1 MKKKIIIAA
10 ALFATALVLAGAGF
24 YVLNR
29 AGFTFLPFIESIA
42 AREAEENLTAV
53 PANEPLPEEPVTV
66 SQNDEEDIPDD
77 TINIEETDS
86 EKSVPKKPE
95 PVRIPNPYKDKFL
108 ENEDMVGWLTLKD
121 SPIDCPVMW
130 TPENEEKYLHMDFN
144 GNYSVGGCLLLDTD
158 SALDPLTTNLII
170 HGHNMGNGTMFG
182 TLAKF
187 ESKEYMEKHK
197 FFHLHTRDYDHRY
210 KVMAVFR
217 SKVYYV
223 SDECFKYYKFF
234 EAKDEKE
241 FDDFYKNVK
250 ELSLYDTGVEAKY
263 GDRFL
268 TLSTCSYHTQNGRF
282 VVVCKEIDP
291 GNYYEA
297 FENE

>member
-24 YVLNR
+24 YILNR
-29 AGFTFLPFIESIA
+29 AGFSFLPFIESIA
-42 AREAEENLTAV
+42 AREAAENESML
-53 PANEPLPEEPVTV
+53 PAEDPLPDEAIPVPLD
-66 SQNDEEDIPDD
+66 DEDD
-77 TINIEETDS
+77 AINIEETDS
-86 EKSVPKKPE
+86 DKSKAEKPE
-95 PVRIPNPYKDKFL
+95 PVRIPNPYKEKFL

-182 TLAKF
+182 TLSKF
-187 ESKEYMEKHK
+187 ESEEYMEKHK
-197 FFHLHTRDYDHRY
+197 FFHLHTKDYDHRY

-217 SKVYYV
+217 SKVFYV

-241 FDDFYKNVK
+241 FEDFYNNVK
-250 ELSLYDTGVEAKY
+250 EMSLYDTGVEAKY
-263 GDRFL
+263 GDKFL

-291 GNYYEA
+291 GDYYEA

>member
-24 YVLNR
+24 YILNR
-29 AGFTFLPFIESIA
+29 AGFSFLPFIESIA
-42 AREAEENLTAV
+42 AREAAENESILSV
-53 PANEPLPEEPVTV
+53 EDPLPDETIPVP
-66 SQNDEEDIPDD
+66 SDDEEDA
-77 TINIEETDS
+77 INIEETDS
-86 EKSVPKKPE
+86 DKPKAEKPE
-95 PVRIPNPYKDKFL
+95 PVRIPNPYKEKFL

-182 TLAKF
+182 TLSKF
-187 ESKEYMEKHK
+187 ESEEYMEKHK
-197 FFHLHTRDYDHRY
+197 FFHLHTKDYDHRY

-217 SKVYYV
+217 SKVFYV

-234 EAKDEKE
+234 DAKDEKE
-241 FDDFYKNVK
+241 FEDFYNNVK
-250 ELSLYDTGVEAKY
+250 EMSLYDTGVEAKY
-263 GDRFL
+263 GDKFL
-268 TLSTCSYHTQNGRF
+268 TLSTCSYHTQKGRF

-291 GNYYEA
+291 GDYYEA

>member
-10 ALFATALVLAGAGF
+10 ALFATALALAGAGF
-24 YVLNR
+24 YILNR
-29 AGFTFLPFIESIA
+29 AGFSFLPFIESIA
-42 AREAEENLTAV
+42 AREAAENESMLPV
-53 PANEPLPEEPVTV
+53 EDPLPDEAIPVPLD
-66 SQNDEEDIPDD
+66 DEEDA
-77 TINIEETDS
+77 INIEETDS
-86 EKSVPKKPE
+86 DKPKAEKPE
-95 PVRIPNPYKDKFL
+95 PVRIPNPYKEKFL

-182 TLAKF
+182 TLSKF
-187 ESKEYMEKHK
+187 ESEEYMEKHK
-197 FFHLHTRDYDHRY
+197 FFHLHTKDYDHRY

-217 SKVYYV
+217 SKVFYV

-241 FDDFYKNVK
+241 FEDFYNNVK
-250 ELSLYDTGVEAKY
+250 EMSLYDTGVEAKY
-263 GDRFL
+263 GDKFL

-291 GNYYEA
+291 GDYYEA

>member
-1 MKKKIIIAA
+1 MKKKIIIAVS
-10 ALFATALVLAGAGF
+10 LFATALVFLGAGVYF
-24 YVLNR
+24 LSR
-29 AGFTFLPFIESIA
+29 AGFNFLPFIESIA
-42 AREAEENLTAV
+42 AREAE
-53 PANEPLPEEPVTV
+53 PEPTTVIEEPVPENPLPV
-66 SQNDEEDIPDD
+66 NYEEED
-77 TINIEETDS
+77 INIEETDS
-86 EKSVPKKPE
+86 KETKKEKPE
-95 PVRIPNPYKDKFL
+95 PERVPNPYKEKYL
-108 ENEDMVGWLTLKD
+108 ENEDMAGWLTLKD

-130 TPENEEKYLHMDFN
+130 TPENEEKYLHTDFK
-144 GNYSVGGCLLLDTD
+144 GNYSVGGCLILDTD
-158 SALDPLTTNLII
+158 SSLEPLTTNLII

-182 TLAKF
+182 TLSKF

-197 FFHLHTRDYDHRY
+197 FFHLHTKDYDHRY

-223 SDECFKYYKFF
+223 SDDCFKYYKFF

-241 FDDFYKNVK
+241 FEDFYNNVK
-250 ELSLYDTGVEAKY
+250 EMSLYDTGVEAKF
-263 GDRFL
+263 GDKFL

-291 GNYYEA
+291 GDYYEA

>member
-24 YVLNR
+24 YILNR
-29 AGFTFLPFIESIA
+29 AGFSFLPFIESIA
-42 AREAEENLTAV
+42 AREAAD
-53 PANEPLPEEPVTV
+53 NESTLPVEDPLPDETIPVPLD
-66 SQNDEEDIPDD
+66 DEEDA
-77 TINIEETDS
+77 INIEETDS
-86 EKSVPKKPE
+86 DKPKAEKPE
-95 PVRIPNPYKDKFL
+95 PVRIPNPYKEKFL

-158 SALDPLTTNLII
+158 SALDPLTTNVII

-182 TLAKF
+182 TLSKF
-187 ESKEYMEKHK
+187 ESEEYMEKHK
-197 FFHLHTRDYDHRY
+197 FFHLHTKDYDHRY

-217 SKVYYV
+217 SKVFYV

-241 FDDFYKNVK
+241 FEDFYKNVK
-250 ELSLYDTGVEAKY
+250 EMSLYDTGVEAKY
-263 GDRFL
+263 GDKFL
-268 TLSTCSYHTQNGRF
+268 TLSTCSSHTQNGRF

>member
-24 YVLNR
+24 YILNR
-29 AGFTFLPFIESIA
+29 AGFSFLPFIESIA
-42 AREAEENLTAV
+42 AREAAD
-53 PANEPLPEEPVTV
+53 NESTLPVEDPLPDETIPVP
-66 SQNDEEDIPDD
+66 SDDEEDA
-77 TINIEETDS
+77 INIEETDLD
-86 EKSVPKKPE
+86 KPKAEKPE
-95 PVRIPNPYKDKFL
+95 PVRIPNPYKEKFL

-182 TLAKF
+182 TLSKF
-187 ESKEYMEKHK
+187 ESEEYMEKHK
-197 FFHLHTRDYDHRY
+197 FFHLHTKDYDHRY

-217 SKVYYV
+217 SKVFYV

-241 FDDFYKNVK
+241 FEDFYNNVK
-250 ELSLYDTGVEAKY
+250 EMSLYDTGVEAKY
-263 GDRFL
+263 GDKFL

>member
-24 YVLNR
+24 YILNR
-29 AGFTFLPFIESIA
+29 AGFSFLPFIESIA
-42 AREAEENLTAV
+42 ARESAD
-53 PANEPLPEEPVTV
+53 NESTLPVEDPLPDETIPVP
-66 SQNDEEDIPDD
+66 SDDEEDA
-77 TINIEETDS
+77 INIEETDS
-86 EKSVPKKPE
+86 DKPKAEKPE
-95 PVRIPNPYKDKFL
+95 PVRIPNPYKEKFL

-182 TLAKF
+182 TLSKF
-187 ESKEYMEKHK
+187 ESEEYMEKHK
-197 FFHLHTRDYDHRY
+197 FFHLHTKDYDHRY

-217 SKVYYV
+217 SKVFYV

-241 FDDFYKNVK
+241 FEDFYNNVK
-250 ELSLYDTGVEAKY
+250 EMSLYDTGVEAKY
-263 GDRFL
+263 GDKFL

-291 GNYYEA
+291 GDYYEA

>member
-24 YVLNR
+24 YILNR
-29 AGFTFLPFIESIA
+29 AGFSFLPFIESIA
-42 AREAEENLTAV
+42 AREAAENESMLPV
-53 PANEPLPEEPVTV
+53 DDPLPDETIPVPLD
-66 SQNDEEDIPDD
+66 DEDD
-77 TINIEETDS
+77 AFNIEETDS
-86 EKSVPKKPE
+86 DKPKAEKPE
-95 PVRIPNPYKDKFL
+95 PVRIPNPYKEKFL

-182 TLAKF
+182 TLSKF
-187 ESKEYMEKHK
+187 ESEEYMEKHK
-197 FFHLHTRDYDHRY
+197 FFHLHTKDYDHRY

-217 SKVYYV
+217 SKVFYV

-241 FDDFYKNVK
+241 FEDFYNNVK
-250 ELSLYDTGVEAKY
+250 EMSLYDTGVEAKY
-263 GDRFL
+263 GDKFL

-291 GNYYEA
+291 GDYYEA

>member
-1 MKKKIIIAA
+1 M
-10 ALFATALVLAGAGF
+10 
-24 YVLNR
+24 
-29 AGFTFLPFIESIA
+29 
-42 AREAEENLTAV
+42 
-53 PANEPLPEEPVTV
+53 
-66 SQNDEEDIPDD
+66 
-77 TINIEETDS
+77 NIDETDS
-86 EKSVPKKPE
+86 DKPKAEKPE
-95 PVRIPNPYKDKFL
+95 PVRIPNPYKEKFL

-170 HGHNMGNGTMFG
+170 HGHNMGNDTMFG
-182 TLAKF
+182 TLSKF
-187 ESKEYMEKHK
+187 ESEEYMEKHK
-197 FFHLHTRDYDHRY
+197 FFHLHTKDYDHRY

-217 SKVYYV
+217 SKVFYV

-241 FDDFYKNVK
+241 FEDFYKNVK
-250 ELSLYDTGVEAKY
+250 EMSLYDTGVEAKY
-263 GDRFL
+263 GDKFL
-268 TLSTCSYHTQNGRF
+268 TLSTCSSHTQNGRF

>member
-1 MKKKIIIAA
+1 VKKKIIIAA

-24 YVLNR
+24 YILNR
-29 AGFTFLPFIESIA
+29 AGFSFLPFIESIA
-42 AREAEENLTAV
+42 AREAAENESMLPT
-53 PANEPLPEEPVTV
+53 EDPLPDEAIPVPLD
-66 SQNDEEDIPDD
+66 DEEDP
-77 TINIEETDS
+77 INIEETDS
-86 EKSVPKKPE
+86 DKPKAERPE
-95 PVRIPNPYKDKFL
+95 PVRIPNPYKEKFL

-182 TLAKF
+182 TLSKF
-187 ESKEYMEKHK
+187 ESEEYMEKHK
-197 FFHLHTRDYDHRY
+197 FFHLHTKDYDHRY

-217 SKVYYV
+217 SKVFYV

-241 FDDFYKNVK
+241 FEDFYNNVK
-250 ELSLYDTGVEAKY
+250 EMSLYDTGVEAKY
-263 GDRFL
+263 GDKFL

-291 GNYYEA
+291 GDYYEA

>member
-24 YVLNR
+24 YILNR
-29 AGFTFLPFIESIA
+29 AGFSFLPFIESIA
-42 AREAEENLTAV
+42 AREAAENESMLPT
-53 PANEPLPEEPVTV
+53 EDPLPDEAIPVPLD
-66 SQNDEEDIPDD
+66 DEEDP
-77 TINIEETDS
+77 INIEETDS
-86 EKSVPKKPE
+86 DKPKAERPE
-95 PVRIPNPYKDKFL
+95 PVRIPNPYKEKFL

-182 TLAKF
+182 TLSKF
-187 ESKEYMEKHK
+187 ESEEYMEKHK
-197 FFHLHTRDYDHRY
+197 FFHLHTKDYDHRY

-217 SKVYYV
+217 SKVFYV

-241 FDDFYKNVK
+241 FEDFYNNVK
-250 ELSLYDTGVEAKY
+250 EMSLYDTGVEAKY
-263 GDRFL
+263 GDKFL

-291 GNYYEA
+291 GDYYEA

>member
-24 YVLNR
+24 YILNR
-29 AGFTFLPFIESIA
+29 AGFSFLPFIESIA
-42 AREAEENLTAV
+42 AREAAENESMLPT
-53 PANEPLPEEPVTV
+53 EDPLPDEAIPVPLD
-66 SQNDEEDIPDD
+66 DEEDP
-77 TINIEETDS
+77 INIEETDS
-86 EKSVPKKPE
+86 DKPKAERPE
-95 PVRIPNPYKDKFL
+95 PVRIPNPYKEKFL

-182 TLAKF
+182 TLSKF
-187 ESKEYMEKHK
+187 ESEEYMEKHK
-197 FFHLHTRDYDHRY
+197 FFHLHTKDYDHRY

-217 SKVYYV
+217 SKVFYV

-241 FDDFYKNVK
+241 FEDFYKNVK
-250 ELSLYDTGVEAKY
+250 EMSLYDTGVEAKY
-263 GDRFL
+263 GDKFL

-291 GNYYEA
+291 GDYYEA

>member
-10 ALFATALVLAGAGF
+10 ALFATSLVLAGAGF
-24 YVLNR
+24 YILNR
-29 AGFTFLPFIESIA
+29 AGFSFLPFIESIA
-42 AREAEENLTAV
+42 AREAAD
-53 PANEPLPEEPVTV
+53 NESTLPVEDPLPDETIPVPLD
-66 SQNDEEDIPDD
+66 DEEDA
-77 TINIEETDS
+77 INIEETDS
-86 EKSVPKKPE
+86 DKPKAEKPE
-95 PVRIPNPYKDKFL
+95 PVRTPNPYKEKFL

-182 TLAKF
+182 TLSKF
-187 ESKEYMEKHK
+187 ESEEYMEKHK
-197 FFHLHTRDYDHRY
+197 FFHLHTKDYDHRY

-217 SKVYYV
+217 SKVFYV

-241 FDDFYKNVK
+241 FEDFYNNVK
-250 ELSLYDTGVEAKY
+250 EMSLYDTGVEAKY
-263 GDRFL
+263 GDKFL

-291 GNYYEA
+291 GDYYEA

>member
-10 ALFATALVLAGAGF
+10 ALFSTALVLAGAGF
-24 YVLNR
+24 YILNR
-29 AGFTFLPFIESIA
+29 AGFSFLPFIESIA
-42 AREAEENLTAV
+42 AREAAENESILSV
-53 PANEPLPEEPVTV
+53 EDPLPDETIPVPLD
-66 SQNDEEDIPDD
+66 DEEDA
-77 TINIEETDS
+77 INIEETDS
-86 EKSVPKKPE
+86 NKPKAEKPE
-95 PVRIPNPYKDKFL
+95 PVRVPNPYKEKFL

-182 TLAKF
+182 TLSKF
-187 ESKEYMEKHK
+187 ESEEYMEKHK
-197 FFHLHTRDYDHRY
+197 FFHLHTKDYDHRY

-217 SKVYYV
+217 SKVFYV

-241 FDDFYKNVK
+241 FEDFYNNVK
-250 ELSLYDTGVEAKY
+250 EMSLYDTGVEAKY
-263 GDRFL
+263 GDKFL